1 MAGQD
6 DSVEDLKIIL
16 GTQERTCYKRLSRIK
31 ASRENADGLQEAPT
45 RGDQPPSGF
54 EGVGTSG
61 QAGFATSSTVGVTTN
76 SLLQTVGDEVEIG
89 GGSSLAVGS
98 REISSIKTAVP
109 KFGSSVEFSLWK
121 RRFEGFAFANDC
133 MQAFTTAI
141 DMSVGDPSVFLV
153 F

>member
-61 QAGFATSSTVGVTTN
+61 QAEFAASRTVGVYTDI
-76 SLLQTVGDEVEIG
+76 LLKPLSD
-89 GGSSLAVGS
+89 
-98 REISSIKTAVP
+98 
-109 KFGSSVEFSLWK
+109 
-121 RRFEGFAFANDC
+121 
-133 MQAFTTAI
+133 
-141 DMSVGDPSVFLV
+141 
-153 F
+153 